1 MELGEEALQNL
12 LVPTDLPLSRRL
24 QLSRT
29 ELEPLRKQL
38 DGRWRSIAERLQ
50 AQEAVELD
58 DAAVLRKWV
67 EPKKKKNRPN
77 HFKHSFCVY

>member
-1 MELGEEALQNL
+1 MERKPTQDLR
-12 LVPTDLPLSRRL
+12 VPTDLPTSRPRL

-58 DAAVLRKWV
+58 DAAVLRKWA
-67 EPKKKKNRPN
+67 EPQNT
-77 HFKHSFCVY
+77 